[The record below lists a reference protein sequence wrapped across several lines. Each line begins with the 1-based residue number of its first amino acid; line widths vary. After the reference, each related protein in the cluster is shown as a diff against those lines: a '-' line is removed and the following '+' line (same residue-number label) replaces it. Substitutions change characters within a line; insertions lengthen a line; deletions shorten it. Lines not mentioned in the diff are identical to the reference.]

1 MNDYKKRVGVAKNQ
15 DYAQSKVTMVLPI
28 LMDTVTQQ
36 SDGKFV
42 FAHAKF
48 PEMKVEGVT
57 LSFVQEE
64 LERVL
69 KRLLRN
75 QSNAHIDYVCKL
87 LISSK

>member
-15 DYAQSKVTMVLPI
+15 DYAQSKVTIVLPI
-28 LMDTVTQQ
+28 LMDTVIQRQ
-36 SDGKFV
+36 DGKFV

-48 PEMKVEGVT
+48 PEMKVEGIT

-87 LISSK
+87 LSDTK